1 MPPRRSRST
10 RTGPPTR
17 GSTSGA
23 ARRSGTS
30 SRSRSWPW
38 PPSTCGCS
46 AGQGGPDVAATA
58 RAGRRRPAT
67 VRVRRAGR
75 RLVLYA
81 GTAIALVVILAPF
94 AWLLISSVALPVDLL
109 ERPLQ
114 WIPAHVTFQR
124 FLDLTVGDTVDD
136 SSLTFRAAFVN
147 STIIAST
154 VTLVA
159 VVVGT
164 LAAYAFAR
172 LRFPGRSWL
181 ILAFMATYMLPP
193 IALILP
199 LFQIMSSLHLRDT
212 PFALIIIYSSFVTP
226 FVIWIMRGYI
236 ESISPDLDDA
246 ARVDGCSRLG
256 ALWRVVV
263 PVAAPGLLSTAL
275 LAFLMAWDE
284 FLYAL
289 IITQTNASKTLPIA
303 INDFIGRHGV
313 DFGLLAT
320 GGVIAAL
327 PPVLI
332 AFIFQRYIVAGLT
345 AGRVKADS

>member
-1 MPPRRSRST
+1 METTAAPAVHATHRP
-10 RTGPPTR
+10 
-17 GSTSGA
+17 GA
-23 ARRSGTS
+23 A
-30 SRSRSWPW
+30 
-38 PPSTCGCS
+38 
-46 AGQGGPDVAATA
+46 
-58 RAGRRRPAT
+58 
-67 VRVRRAGR
+67 VRIRRALRGTF
-75 RLVLYA
+75 LYA
-81 GTAIALVVILAPF
+81 AMVVALVAVVAPF
-94 AWLLISSVALPVDLL
+94 AWLLISSVAAPVDLL

-114 WIPAHVTFQR
+114 WIPAHIELDR
-124 FLDLTVGDTVDD
+124 FANLTVGSSPDDT
-136 SSLTFRAAFVN
+136 SLGFRAALVN

-154 VTLVA
+154 VTIVSM
-159 VVVGT
+159 VVGT

-199 LFQIMSSLHLRDT
+199 LYQIMSALHLRDT
-212 PFALIIIYSSFVTP
+212 PLALIIIYASFVTP

-236 ESISPDLDDA
+236 ETISPELDDA

-256 ALWRVVV
+256 ALVRVIL
-263 PVAAPGLLSTAL
+263 PVSAPGLVSTAL

-289 IITQTNASKTLPIA
+289 IMTQTNASKTLPIA

-327 PPVLI
+327 PPVII
-332 AFIFQRYIVAGLT
+332 AFAFQRYIVAGLT
-345 AGRVKADS
+345 SGSVKG